1 MVSYYKTIDGRISE
15 IEQYESGCWINCVAP
30 EEDEIEALIQDFNI
44 EPDFLRASLDE
55 EESSHIDSEDG
66 NTLIIIDIPVVEKH
80 EKNIRYSTMPLG
92 IMLTEK
98 T

>member
-1 MVSYYKTIDGRISE
+1 MKAAAG
-15 IEQYESGCWINCVAP
+15 INCVAP

-66 NTLIIIDIPVVEKH
+66 NTLIIIDIPVVEKQR
-80 EKNIRYSTMPLG
+80 EKYQIQHDAFRHYADGKKRNYRLP
-92 IMLTEK
+92 
-98 T
+98 